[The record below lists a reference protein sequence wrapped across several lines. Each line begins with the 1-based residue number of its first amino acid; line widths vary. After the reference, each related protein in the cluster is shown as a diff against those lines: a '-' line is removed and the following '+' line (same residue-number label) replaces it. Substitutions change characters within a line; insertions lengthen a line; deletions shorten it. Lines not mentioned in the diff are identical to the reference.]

1 MEKNLCMRPEFFSFS
16 KGPYCEEPFVGE
28 QDPGSRCGLV
38 VRSEGEQC
46 ARIDYKVTLPVR
58 LTLARSLPCVRSCVL
73 RARAIVR
80 DTRASARSRV
90 PRSPPL
96 RAVGSGVCSRWSTL
110 A

>member
-73 RARAIVR
+73 TRARSCVLRVLARAIVR
-80 DTRASARSRV
+80 ATRARD
-90 PRSPPL
+90 
-96 RAVGSGVCSRWSTL
+96 RA
-110 A
+110 